1 MAQKSS
7 NLSFDRFSLSMAT
20 TGCRR
25 GNFTVQILPRAS
37 WAPEP
42 VGESALPLQ
51 FQCIAWAVIAPILG
65 VVGIPR
71 GGFTP
76 DETDAVNGVRE
87 DGDNIN
93 TLSGFAAWIPCLPKS
108 WSSSTLAIRYVMDRA
123 RRSAS

>member
-1 MAQKSS
+1 M
-7 NLSFDRFSLSMAT
+7 
-20 TGCRR
+20 
-25 GNFTVQILPRAS
+25 
-37 WAPEP
+37 
-42 VGESALPLQ
+42 
-51 FQCIAWAVIAPILG
+51 IAPILG

-93 TLSGFAAWIPCLPKS
+93 TLSGFAAWIPSCLPKS